1 MYWKNTPTRSEKK
14 QCYRVF
20 SNDLT
25 STTKVIAP
33 IQVEG
38 KSYRDFS
45 CNPHDRIFSA
55 RFSRA
60 QPKTIFNQASL
71 AVFSRF
77 RRGRTLSRIDPSLVD
92 KVFPLA
98 LHHLHILE
106 HTTNMTKSSLLLA
119 AAVIAGSA
127 SAFAPPASS
136 RASTKL
142 FEDAVAEPAPVEE
155 AFCRGYVGGEGPE
168 PIPFSIDQSSVNW
181 DPMDFAGVSRD
192 ACIYNIEH

>member
-1 MYWKNTPTRSEKK
+1 MIFRVIPTTGFED
-14 QCYRVF
+14 YLLRVF
-20 SNDLT
+20 L
-25 STTKVIAP
+25 
-33 IQVEG
+33 
-38 KSYRDFS
+38 
-45 CNPHDRIFSA
+45 
-55 RFSRA
+55 RA
-60 QPKTIFNQASL
+60 QWKPIFNQASL

-106 HTTNMTKSSLLLA
+106 HTTNMTKSSLLLV

-127 SAFAPPASS
+127 SAFAPTTSS

-142 FEDAVAEPAPVEE
+142 FEEAAAEPVAEPVAEA

-181 DPMDFAGVSRD
+181 DPLDFAGVSRD
-192 ACIYNIEH
+192 DYI